1 MRLKQNKLLTTKEFT
16 IVETGLIVKL
26 KTISR
31 SKELQIPFEE
41 IQLNRIMKE
50 DKVDITSLVL
60 VIFFGGAFLISLLS
74 KLVYSNE
81 IAWGA
86 ILIMFVLLI
95 IGALSFYANSKRLT
109 LIPTLNNGY
118 LILFTKRPT
127 STVVNSFLESLSVKY
142 KEFLKSKYGI
152 IDRDYSAE
160 NQLSNFLWLKD
171 QDVISEEEFLGLK
184 NALLGKTNPNQSI
197 GFRPSRLE

>member
-1 MRLKQNKLLTTKEFT
+1 MHLKQNKLLTTREFT
-16 IVETGLIVKL
+16 IAETGLIVKL

-31 SKELQIPFEE
+31 SKELQIPYEE
-41 IQLNRIMKE
+41 IQLNRRIKE

-74 KLVYSNE
+74 KLIYNNE

-86 ILIMFVLLI
+86 IIIMFLLLI
-95 IGALSFYANSKRLT
+95 IGALSFYSNSKRLM

-118 LILFTKRPT
+118 LIVFTKRPT
-127 STVVNSFLESLSVKY
+127 LTVVNSFMESLSTKY
-142 KEFLKSKYGI
+142 KEFLKSRYGK
-152 IDRDYSAE
+152 IDRDYSTE

-171 QDVISEEEFLGLK
+171 QDVINEEEFLELK
-184 NALLGKTNPNQSI
+184 NALLGKVNTNQSI
-197 GFRPSRLE
+197 GFRPSSLE